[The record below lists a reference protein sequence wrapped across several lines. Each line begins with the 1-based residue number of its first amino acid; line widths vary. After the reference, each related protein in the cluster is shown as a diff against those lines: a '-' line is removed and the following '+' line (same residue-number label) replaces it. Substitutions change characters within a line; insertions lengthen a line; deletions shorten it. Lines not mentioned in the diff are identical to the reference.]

1 MKNKNEKYH
10 TVRTIPKSNLK
21 IIETEE
27 KIDTLTLIADHI
39 PGLVQA
45 LQ

>member
-10 TVRTIPKSNLK
+10 TVKTVPKSNLK

-27 KIDTLTLIADHI
+27 KIDTLVSYRHFSKRWR
-39 PGLVQA
+39 G
-45 LQ
+45 